1 MRDQDKSRE
10 QLIDELQELRRSFSQ
25 LEQSAQARDRAQRD
39 LSSDLQFLPTVL
51 DVVPSPVFYKDIHG
65 TYLGCNRACAAF
77 FGLTKE
83 QIVGK
88 SVYEVAPRELADIY
102 HEKDSE
108 LFRKP
113 GLQVYE
119 SAVQQGNG
127 PRRDVIFYKSTFTD
141 IEGNLAGLIGVI
153 LDITDRKQ
161 AEREREELKVQLF
174 QAQKM
179 QAIGTLT
186 GGIAHDFNNLLTI
199 ILGYSE
205 LLLAETDETA
215 LSHSDLEKIIKAARD
230 GAELVR
236 RLLTFSKQTETK
248 PQPLNLNQQVTQIRM
263 LLTRTIPK
271 MVEIELI
278 LADDLAMVQADPSRL
293 DQIIISLAANAVD
306 AMPDGGKLS
315 IETRNVVAD
324 SYLCR
329 KHPGSAPGK
338 YVLLAVSDTGRGMD
352 AKTMERMFD
361 PFFTTKGWDARRGT
375 GLGLS
380 TVHGIVQHD
389 GGFIE
394 CSSEPEK
401 GTVIN
406 IYLPALGE
414 GEPQDDAPSDR
425 VTGSSETILLVDDE
439 EHIREL
445 GERHLKRAG
454 YAVMSAGNGAEALE
468 VYKKEQTRISLV
480 ILDLMMPI
488 MGGTQCLRDLLRIN
502 PNVKV
507 LIASGYSA
515 VDPAKGDEMTRAKG
529 FVHKPFDTEQLL
541 KAVRNALDSD

>member
-1 MRDQDKSRE
+1 VRDRDKSKE
-10 QLIDELQELRRSFSQ
+10 QLIEELQELRRSFSQ

-39 LSSDLQFLPTVL
+39 LCSDLQFLPTVL

-65 TYLGCNRACAAF
+65 VYLGCNRACAAF

-215 LSHSDLEKIIKAARD
+215 LSHSDLEKIMKAARD
-230 GAELVR
+230 GAELVQ

-248 PQPLNLNQQVTQIRM
+248 PYPLNLNQQVTQIRM
-263 LLTRTIPK
+263 LLSRTIPK

-315 IETRNVVAD
+315 IETRNVLAD
-324 SYLCR
+324 GYLCR

-414 GEPQDDAPSDR
+414 SEPQDDAASDR

-454 YAVMSAGNGAEALE
+454 YTVMSAGNGAEALE